1 MSAPHHRAH
10 DRRPDGNHADGNHA
24 DGNHGIGEQLDELC
38 TVAEL
43 AALLRVPE
51 ATIRYWIHCGTGP
64 ASFKIG
70 RHVRYR
76 RDDINAWLN
85 RQRRAGAGDHA
96 EFD

>member
-1 MSAPHHRAH
+1 MSAPHHQAHDPRVDGDRAH
-10 DRRPDGNHADGNHA
+10 VDHA
-24 DGNHGIGEQLDELC
+24 IGEQLGELC

-51 ATIRYWIHCGTGP
+51 ATIRYWTHRGTGP

-76 RDDINAWLN
+76 RDDINEWLD
-85 RQRRAGAGDHA
+85 RQRRGGSNV
-96 EFD
+96 